1 MCQVMLLCTC
11 LILLLFDSQSLV
23 PTMRTTSRVTVRS
36 TIGTIS
42 GYLVKNLGKRDTR
55 RVTISFKAKGNGLE
69 EEEQEITDL
78 NLEQMFEVFEAADN
92 AVPAENKET
101 KSTVRVKST
110 F

>member
-1 MCQVMLLCTC
+1 MWQVMLFCTC
-11 LILLLFDSQSLV
+11 IALFVFNSQSLV
-23 PTMRTTSRVTVRS
+23 PAIRTTPRATVRS
-36 TIGTIS
+36 GIVTIS
-42 GYLVKNLGKRDTR
+42 GCMVKNLGKRDTR